1 MIKLADSEAKV
12 GKRTYSVVEVQE
24 ILGICRRKAYELCN
38 SDAFKVI
45 RVGRTLRISKSS
57 FDYWL
62 DHYEQIGG

>member
-1 MIKLADSEAKV
+1 MDTEPKV
-12 GKRTYSVVEVQE
+12 GKRTYSVAEIQD

-38 SDAFKVI
+38 ADAFKVI

-62 DHYEQIGG
+62 DHYEQVGG

>member
-1 MIKLADSEAKV
+1 VIKLMEPESTV
-12 GKRTYSVVEVQE
+12 GKRTYSVAEIQE
-24 ILGICRRKAYELCN
+24 ILGVCRRKAYELCN

-45 RVGRTLRISKSS
+45 RVGRTLRVSKSS